1 MSSPAP
7 ALSWTVR
14 WVETTRAPRTLVFAG
29 AAIGWFV
36 FYTAVGNLAG
46 ILDGFEMPDPFVLEA
61 RSLYY
66 PLSVALSIGFGVVF
80 PSLVLRSAWANFR
93 RLRPVLEGT
102 EADLHQASAELGNVA
117 RGPLRLGVAL
127 GIGSVVLADLAILDS
142 LSTEFQRT
150 PSLAWVAFVILQDVV
165 LTGIVIRNF
174 VLLTQVARKF
184 SQIGEQR
191 VRVDLINPGAMAPFA
206 RFGLRLALVVF
217 VAFALGLPL
226 SGPLERSS
234 DRGIIAVFIVL
245 MSIPFFMGIAALMLP
260 VRGLRRAIGRAKLA
274 ELERVRAEIS
284 RERDG
289 ALAND
294 GEGKTTATQRLPGLL
309 AYEER
314 IERVRE
320 WPFDFP
326 ARLRFGLYVLIP
338 PMSWVAAALVE
349 RFLGLAL
356 D

>member
-1 MSSPAP
+1 
-7 ALSWTVR
+7 
-14 WVETTRAPRTLVFAG
+14 
-29 AAIGWFV
+29 
-36 FYTAVGNLAG
+36 
-46 ILDGFEMPDPFVLEA
+46 
-61 RSLYY
+61 
-66 PLSVALSIGFGVVF
+66 
-80 PSLVLRSAWANFR
+80 
-93 RLRPVLEGT
+93 
-102 EADLHQASAELGNVA
+102 
-117 RGPLRLGVAL
+117 
-127 GIGSVVLADLAILDS
+127 
-142 LSTEFQRT
+142 
-150 PSLAWVAFVILQDVV
+150 VILQDVV

-184 SQIGEQR
+184 SQIGERR

-217 VAFALGLPL
+217 VVLALGLPL
-226 SGPLERSS
+226 FGPLERSS
-234 DRGIIAVFIVL
+234 DRGIVAVLIVL
-245 MSIPFFMGIAALMLP
+245 MLIPLFMGIAALMLP

-274 ELERVRAEIS
+274 ELERVRAEIA

-294 GEGKTTATQRLPGLL
+294 GERKTTATQRLPGLL

-326 ARLRFGLYVLIP
+326 ARLRFSFYVLIP
-338 PMSWVAAALVE
+338 PLSWVAAALVE